1 MAGIKGWL
9 VEGCVL
15 LSHEPPSVAPGPKRS
30 RVVMFDEV
38 VNDALTEQTR
48 AALGVVMNDIAKGR
62 VPASSSI

>member
-1 MAGIKGWL
+1 M
-9 VEGCVL
+9 

-30 RVVMFDEV
+30 RVAMFDEV

-48 AALGVVMNDIAKGR
+48 AALGVVMNDIAKGH

>member
-1 MAGIKGWL
+1 M
-9 VEGCVL
+9 L

-48 AALGVVMNDIAKGR
+48 AALGVVMNDIAKGH